1 MAESRVLQLKR
12 PVLLVSCP
20 KQAMTVYGGLL
31 GFQENYRLEHETR
44 TFSHEAFRLPQDLE
58 TTFITL
64 DLGDAE
70 RVLALIAVGDAAI
83 DWDQPRAGIVLE
95 VTSVAA
101 TLREADVRGLAC
113 LPIKREPNPEQG
125 PPRSEAGFYDP
136 DGNPIVV
143 YDLSP

>member
-20 KQAMTVYGGLL
+20 EQAMTVYGGLL

-44 TFSHEAFRLPQDLE
+44 TFSHGAFRLPQDLE

-83 DWDQPRAGIVLE
+83 DWDQPPCRHRTGGSLG
-95 VTSVAA
+95 
-101 TLREADVRGLAC
+101 RCD
-113 LPIKREPNPEQG
+113 
-125 PPRSEAGFYDP
+125 PPRG
-136 DGNPIVV
+136 
-143 YDLSP
+143 